1 MLRTN
6 QTFLDYLEGLYS
18 SEEHKGNIVLESF
31 EKGDKILVQNQ
42 ISTKIMLVK
51 SGITKCYF
59 VEENGKEYIVEFM
72 GKGEI
77 IGEIEVIKNV
87 PCICSIEAITE
98 VTVYSMSIPYFQA
111 LIKKDLTLN
120 NLLLDVFAERIFN
133 TSSRASYQQLHK
145 TEHTLSQLLEVKSR
159 EMEISKEDM
168 ATYLGITVESLNRA
182 LEELQENNSEE

>member
-6 QTFLDYLEGLYS
+6 QRLLDYLEGLYS

-31 EKGDKILVQNQ
+31 EKGDKILIQNQ

-168 ATYLGITVESLNRA
+168 ATYLGTTVESLNRA

>member
-31 EKGDKILVQNQ
+31 EKGNKILIQNQ

-168 ATYLGITVESLNRA
+168 ATYLGTTVESLNRA

>member
-31 EKGDKILVQNQ
+31 EKGDKILIQNQ

>member
-31 EKGDKILVQNQ
+31 EKGNKILVQNQ

-168 ATYLGITVESLNRA
+168 ATYLGTTVESLNRA

>member
-31 EKGDKILVQNQ
+31 EKGDKILIQNQ

-133 TSSRASYQQLHK
+133 TSSRASYQKLHK

-168 ATYLGITVESLNRA
+168 ATYLGTTVESLNRA

>member
-18 SEEHKGNIVLESF
+18 SEEHKGNIVLKSF
-31 EKGDKILVQNQ
+31 EKGDKILIQNQ

>member
-18 SEEHKGNIVLESF
+18 SEEHKGNIILKSF
-31 EKGDKILVQNQ
+31 EKGNKILIQNQ

-168 ATYLGITVESLNRA
+168 ATYLGTTVESLNRA

>member
-18 SEEHKGNIVLESF
+18 SEEHKGNIILESF
-31 EKGDKILVQNQ
+31 EKGNKILVQNQ

-168 ATYLGITVESLNRA
+168 ATYLGTTVESLNRA